1 MFAVDAIPVST
12 APKIAS
18 VRSPVGTYRLDKG
31 VCAEKLALTLSSCD
45 SRSSPGRI
53 GSFTKTSASRS
64 QALMLAQWRSQM
76 RRDL

>member
-31 VCAEKLALTLSSCD
+31 VCAEKLALTLLHEA
-45 SRSSPGRI
+45 R
-53 GSFTKTSASRS
+53 
-64 QALMLAQWRSQM
+64 L
-76 RRDL
+76 